1 MGEYTVCYWPCWPE
15 PRPKAQRPPTR
26 LAREVRSL
34 GEQRSDSQ
42 GQYGPGVSAS
52 RAAIPERNRSAHL
65 PSCVRSGF
73 AFWASAP
80 GGREVAV
87 CSAGIPRLTAER
99 GLRALSDRQPRRI
112 LST

>member
-1 MGEYTVCYWPCWPE
+1 MGEYTVCYWPCWLE

-34 GEQRSDSQ
+34 GEQSSDSQ

-65 PSCVRSGF
+65 PSCVRSRLCLLGSTRTEGSSRL
-73 AFWASAP
+73 AAPRSARATLHARRAAS
-80 GGREVAV
+80 
-87 CSAGIPRLTAER
+87 CW
-99 GLRALSDRQPRRI
+99 
-112 LST
+112 